1 MMNRLTP
8 VVQKLL
14 LINIILFLAY
24 KFLGFDLVKL
34 LGLRYPLSDH
44 FRPYQF
50 LTHLFM
56 HASFFHLLSNMFSLI
71 TFGPILE
78 YTLSSKRFLIFY
90 IFTGIGAA
98 LLYLLVGYIQLG
110 KFTSLYHT
118 YLTNPTP
125 EGFTHFLNQF
135 PEHVYSKFYDFARHF
150 FDHPHDPHYI
160 NQGQTI
166 MKQLYLLKTD
176 VPTVGASGAIFAT
189 LTAFAMLFPDRP
201 ISIFLLPISI
211 QARYFIVLYGLYE
224 LYAGIQT
231 NPADQVAHFAHLGG
245 ILFAYF
251 FIKIWKGRQ
260 G

>member
-1 MMNRLTP
+1 MIPRLSP
-8 VVQKLL
+8 VVEKLL

-24 KFLGFDLVKL
+24 KLLGFDLIKL
-34 LGLRYPLSDH
+34 LGLRYPLSEH

-56 HASFFHLLSNMFSLI
+56 HASVFHLLSNMFSLV

-78 YTLSSKRFLIFY
+78 YTLSSKRFLFFY
-90 IFTGIGAA
+90 LFTGIGAA

-118 YLTNPTP
+118 YIENPTP

-135 PEHVYSKFYDFARHF
+135 PDHVYNKFYEFSYHF
-150 FDHPHDPHYI
+150 FDHPQDSTYI
-160 NQGQTI
+160 AQGETI

-176 VPTVGASGAIFAT
+176 LPTVGASGAIFAM
-189 LTAFAMLFPDRP
+189 LTAFAMLFPYRQV
-201 ISIFLLPISI
+201 SIFLLPISI
-211 QARYFIVLYGLYE
+211 QAKYFIVLYGLYE
-224 LYAGIQT
+224 LYAGIRT

-251 FIKIWKGRQ
+251 FVKIWNWRQ
-260 G
+260 K